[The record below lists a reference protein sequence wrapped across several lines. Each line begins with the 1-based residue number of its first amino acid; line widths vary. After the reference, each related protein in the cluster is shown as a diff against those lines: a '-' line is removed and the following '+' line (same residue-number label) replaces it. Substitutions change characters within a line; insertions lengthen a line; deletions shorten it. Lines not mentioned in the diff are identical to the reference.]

1 MSSDATPLAGQRQ
14 SRREIVALQLVVGL
28 FLALRLYFD
37 LTADLFGDEA
47 YYWMWGQNPGWSYFD
62 HPPLNAWL
70 LHVVSLVTGWAPFGP
85 RLLTW
90 VTLAGVLAI
99 FAAWA
104 RRLAPNE
111 PSLWFWRSAAIY
123 LASPMF
129 FGMTMIAYNDHL
141 LVALSLLAV
150 HCFAVFV
157 DRAETGA
164 PRHILWLYLAA
175 GALGLAM
182 LSKYNGIFVG
192 FGFAATFVLRPRLRP
207 LLRTPHP
214 WLAALLALAM
224 QAPVIWWNASQ
235 RMASFRY
242 HLDDRWGGHAG
253 QINWMNPVN
262 FLLLTVILWSPFLIW
277 PLVRL
282 IRARLAAGFEDGART
297 LTLATLVLSTLTFL
311 VISMPLGAYFYWNI
325 VAFVGLM
332 PMLTR
337 FTGPWLRLGHYAFG
351 LFCAALIVCNFAVTP
366 VGPLVGIRDP
376 GSSINYGWGE
386 IADHVRAAEAKAP
399 TDLVAAT
406 RYSTTSQLGFAL
418 GISNAAKLSPEHS
431 QYDYWQADAPL
442 AGKSA
447 LILID
452 EKDNSPVLTFLTEH
466 FGSFTEVDRFTITRF
481 GRDLYKWRLFR
492 GEDWR
497 P

>member
-14 SRREIVALQLVVGL
+14 SRREIVALQLLVGL

-47 YYWMWGQNPGWSYFD
+47 YYWMWGLRPGLSYFD

-70 LHVVSLVTGWAPFGP
+70 LHLVSLLTGWAPIGP

-90 VTLAGVLAI
+90 LTLAGVLAI
-99 FAAWA
+99 FANWT
-104 RRLAPNE
+104 RRLAPGE
-111 PSLWFWRSAAIY
+111 PALWFWRSAAIY

-141 LVALSLLAV
+141 LVALCLLAI

-157 DRAETGA
+157 DRTETGTA
-164 PRHILWLYLAA
+164 RSIRWLYLAA
-175 GALGLAM
+175 AVLGLAV
-182 LSKYNGIFVG
+182 LSKYNGVFVG
-192 FGFAATFVLRPRLRP
+192 LGFAATLALRRHLRP

-214 WLAALLALAM
+214 WLAALLGLAM
-224 QAPVIWWNASQ
+224 QTPVIWWNATQ
-235 RMASFRY
+235 RLASFRY

-277 PLVRL
+277 PA
-282 IRARLAAGFEDGART
+282 IRLARAKLTTGFENGART
-297 LTLATLVLSTLTFL
+297 LTLATLVISTLSFL
-311 VISMPLGAYFYWNI
+311 AISVPLGAYFYWNI

-332 PMLTR
+332 PMLTK
-337 FTGPWLRLGHYAFG
+337 FTGKWLRLAHYAFG

-376 GSSINYGWGE
+376 GSSINYGWSE
-386 IADHVRAAEAKAP
+386 VATHVRAAEATAP

-418 GISNAAKLSPEHS
+418 GIGNAAKLSPEHS

-447 LILID
+447 MILVD
-452 EKDNSPVLTFLTEH
+452 ENDDSPVMAFLREH
-466 FGSFTEVDRFTITRF
+466 FATLSEVDKFTVTRF

-492 GEDWR
+492 GEEWR